1 MYGEADIVVKV
12 QSPTEDEIGHLR
24 EGQVLICF
32 LNGPQ
37 EPELVEKLADAG
49 VTVFSNEAVPRTS
62 AAQAMDAL
70 SSMGSIAGYKC
81 ALIAADTIG
90 KYVPMLSTAAG
101 TTKAAN
107 VMVFGVAVAGL
118 QAMAIMNRLGGE
130 VFAYDI
136 RPETKEQAESLGAT
150 FIDSEDEKEDEG
162 EDPYE
167 EYQPTGWRKLMTSLG
182 FYSYAEP
189 PRDRYIVEGEEE
201 EEEDSEEE
209 DEGWSQEKLD
219 EDQKLI
225 RERMQEMDIVITTA
239 LVPGRKAPQLVD
251 KDMVESMKPGSVI
264 VDLAAESGG
273 NCELTEAGETVE
285 HEGVRIVG
293 PVNLPSTMPI
303 HASQLYS
310 RNMYNLIGHIT
321 EDQAE
326 DKDEKDL
333 HLNLD
338 FEDEIISRDLHRA
351 RGRDPPRADQG
362 SASGGRMTSQLL
374 AELAIF
380 VISAFLGFELISRV
394 PNLLHTPLMSA
405 TNAIHGI
412 VLVGAIIALAS
423 ASDGFTTTVGM
434 IAVDLRGD
442 ERGRRLLGY
451 EPDARHVR
459 PAEEAG
465 QEERGIALA
474 GRDRSSPTSWLPRC
488 SSTASGA

>member
-1 MYGEADIVVKV
+1 LVTTGPRKRRSGSDAIIWRVKVGIPKEVAEGERRVGLVPETVGRLVKDGFEVLVESGAGRDYNLDANYEEVGAKIVECADGVYGQADIVVKV
-12 QSPTEDEIGHLR
+12 QSPTEDEIGLLR

-37 EPELVEKLADAG
+37 EPGLVEKLAEAG

-90 KYVPMLSTAAG
+90 KYIPMLSTAAG

-118 QAMAIMNRLGGE
+118 QAMAIMNRLGAE

-150 FIDSEDEKEDEG
+150 FIDSEDEKEEEE
-162 EDPYE
+162 EDPFE

-182 FYSYAEP
+182 FYSYGEP

-201 EEEDSEEE
+201 VEDGSEEE

-225 RERMQEMDIVITTA
+225 RERMEEMDVVITTA

-251 KDMVESMKPGSVI
+251 KGMVESMKPGSVI

-273 NCELTEAGETVE
+273 NCELTEVGETVE
-285 HEGVRIVG
+285 HKGVRIVG

-321 EDQAE
+321 EDRSE

-333 HLNLD
+333 HLDLD
-338 FEDEIISRDLHRA
+338 FEDEITGETCIAH
-351 RGRDPPRADQG
+351 
-362 SASGGRMTSQLL
+362 GGEIR
-374 AELAIF
+374 
-380 VISAFLGFELISRV
+380 
-394 PNLLHTPLMSA
+394 
-405 TNAIHGI
+405 HGPTKE
-412 VLVGAIIALAS
+412 ALQ
-423 ASDGFTTTVGM
+423 
-434 IAVDLRGD
+434 
-442 ERGRRLLGY
+442 
-451 EPDARHVR
+451 
-459 PAEEAG
+459 EAG
-465 QEERGIALA
+465 
-474 GRDRSSPTSWLPRC
+474 
-488 SSTASGA
+488 

>member
-1 MYGEADIVVKV
+1 LSVTVVPRRHYVASDAIIRRVKVGIVREVAEGERRVGLVPETVGRLVKDGFEVVVESGAGRDYNLDKNYEDAGANVVESPEDVYSEADIVVKV
-12 QSPTEDEIGHLR
+12 QSPTEEEIGHLR

-150 FIDSEDEKEDEG
+150 FIDSEDEKEDEE

-167 EYQPTGWRKLMTSLG
+167 DYEPTGWRKLMTSLG

-201 EEEDSEEE
+201 EDSQEE

-225 RERMQEMDIVITTA
+225 RERMTEMDVVITTA

-321 EDQAE
+321 EDKAE

-338 FEDEIISRDLHRA
+338 FEDEIISETCIAH
-351 RGRDPPRADQG
+351 
-362 SASGGRMTSQLL
+362 GGK
-374 AELAIF
+374 
-380 VISAFLGFELISRV
+380 
-394 PNLLHTPLMSA
+394 
-405 TNAIHGI
+405 IHHEPTRE
-412 VLVGAIIALAS
+412 ALQ
-423 ASDGFTTTVGM
+423 
-434 IAVDLRGD
+434 
-442 ERGRRLLGY
+442 
-451 EPDARHVR
+451 
-459 PAEEAG
+459 EAG
-465 QEERGIALA
+465 
-474 GRDRSSPTSWLPRC
+474 
-488 SSTASGA
+488 

>member
-1 MYGEADIVVKV
+1 MRRAGRLGRNPRPRKHYVVSDAIIRHVKVGVVREVAEGERRVGLVPETVGRLVKDGFEVIVETGAGRDYNLDADYEDVGATVVEGADEVYAEADILVKV
-12 QSPTEDEIGHLR
+12 QSPTEDEIGLLH
-24 EGQVLICF
+24 EEQVLICF
-32 LNGPQ
+32 LNGPL
-37 EPELVEKLADAG
+37 EPGLVEKLANAG

-81 ALIAADTIG
+81 ALIASDTIG

-107 VMVFGVAVAGL
+107 VLVFGVAVAGL
-118 QAMAIMNRLGGE
+118 QAIAIMNRLGGE

-150 FIDSEDEKEDEG
+150 FIDSEDEKEDEE
-162 EDPYE
+162 EDQFE
-167 EYQPTGWRKLMTSLG
+167 EYQPTGWRRLMTSLG

-189 PRDRYIVEGEEE
+189 PRDQYIVEGEEE
-201 EEEDSEEE
+201 EEDGEEEE

-225 RERMQEMDIVITTA
+225 RERMGEMDVVITTA
-239 LVPGRKAPQLVD
+239 LVPGMKAPQLVD

-293 PVNLPSTMPI
+293 PTNLPSTMPI

-321 EDQAE
+321 EDHSE

-333 HLNLD
+333 HLELD
-338 FEDEIISRDLHRA
+338 FEDEIIGETCIAH
-351 RGRDPPRADQG
+351 
-362 SASGGRMTSQLL
+362 GGEIRHEPTKEALQE
-374 AELAIF
+374 AE
-380 VISAFLGFELISRV
+380 
-394 PNLLHTPLMSA
+394 
-405 TNAIHGI
+405 
-412 VLVGAIIALAS
+412 
-423 ASDGFTTTVGM
+423 
-434 IAVDLRGD
+434 
-442 ERGRRLLGY
+442 
-451 EPDARHVR
+451 
-459 PAEEAG
+459 
-465 QEERGIALA
+465 
-474 GRDRSSPTSWLPRC
+474 
-488 SSTASGA
+488 

>member
-1 MYGEADIVVKV
+1 MITAGPRERRSGSDAIIWRVKVGIPREVVEGERRVGLVPETVGRLVKEGFEVLVESGAGRDYNLDANYEEAGAKIVDGADGVYGEADIVVKV
-12 QSPTEDEIGHLR
+12 PSPTEDEIALLR

-37 EPELVEKLADAG
+37 EAELVERLAEAG

-118 QAMAIMNRLGGE
+118 QAIAIMNRLGAE

-136 RPETKEQAESLGAT
+136 RPETKEQAQSLGAT
-150 FIDSEDEKEDEG
+150 FIDSEDEKEDEKE
-162 EDPYE
+162 EDGYE

-201 EEEDSEEE
+201 EEDGSGEE

-225 RERMQEMDIVITTA
+225 RVRVEEMDIVITTA

-273 NCELTEAGETVE
+273 NCELTETGETVE
-285 HEGVRIVG
+285 HKGVRIVG

-310 RNMYNLIGHIT
+310 RNMYNLISHIT
-321 EDQAE
+321 EDRSE
-326 DKDEKDL
+326 NKDEKDL
-333 HLNLD
+333 HLDLD
-338 FEDEIISRDLHRA
+338 FGDEITGETCIAH
-351 RGRDPPRADQG
+351 
-362 SASGGRMTSQLL
+362 GGEIR
-374 AELAIF
+374 
-380 VISAFLGFELISRV
+380 
-394 PNLLHTPLMSA
+394 
-405 TNAIHGI
+405 HGPTRE
-412 VLVGAIIALAS
+412 ALQ
-423 ASDGFTTTVGM
+423 
-434 IAVDLRGD
+434 
-442 ERGRRLLGY
+442 
-451 EPDARHVR
+451 
-459 PAEEAG
+459 EAG
-465 QEERGIALA
+465 
-474 GRDRSSPTSWLPRC
+474 
-488 SSTASGA
+488 

>member
-1 MYGEADIVVKV
+1 VKVGIPREVAEGERRVGLVPETVGRLFKDGFEVIVESGAGRDYNLDANYEEAGARIVNGADGVYGEADIVVKV
-12 QSPTEDEIGHLR
+12 QSPTEEEIGLLR
-24 EGQVLICF
+24 DEQVLICF

-37 EPELVEKLADAG
+37 EPELVEKLAEAG

-81 ALIAADTIG
+81 ALIAADTLG

-118 QAMAIMNRLGGE
+118 QAIAIMNRLGGE

-136 RPETKEQAESLGAT
+136 RPETKEQAQSLGAT
-150 FIDSEDEKEDEG
+150 FIDSADEKEDEE
-162 EDPYE
+162 EDPFE
-167 EYQPTGWRKLMTSLG
+167 EYQPTGWRRLMTSLG

-201 EEEDSEEE
+201 QEDNSAGE

-225 RERMQEMDIVITTA
+225 RERMEEMDIVITTA

-251 KDMVESMKPGSVI
+251 QDMVESMKPGSVI

-273 NCELTEAGETVE
+273 NCELTEVGETVE

-321 EDQAE
+321 EDRSE
-326 DKDEKDL
+326 DKDEKDIQFD
-333 HLNLD
+333 LD
-338 FEDEIISRDLHRA
+338 FEDEITGATCIAH
-351 RGRDPPRADQG
+351 
-362 SASGGRMTSQLL
+362 GGEIR
-374 AELAIF
+374 
-380 VISAFLGFELISRV
+380 
-394 PNLLHTPLMSA
+394 
-405 TNAIHGI
+405 HGPTRE
-412 VLVGAIIALAS
+412 ALQ
-423 ASDGFTTTVGM
+423 
-434 IAVDLRGD
+434 
-442 ERGRRLLGY
+442 
-451 EPDARHVR
+451 
-459 PAEEAG
+459 EAG
-465 QEERGIALA
+465 
-474 GRDRSSPTSWLPRC
+474 
-488 SSTASGA
+488 

>member
-1 MYGEADIVVKV
+1 LVTVGLRERRSGSDAIIWRVKVGIPREVAEGERRVGLVPETVGRLVKDGFEVLLESGAGRDYNLDVNYQEAGAKIVEDADGVYGEADIVVKV
-12 QSPTEDEIGHLR
+12 QSPTEDEIGLLR

-37 EPELVEKLADAG
+37 EPELVEKLAEAG

-118 QAMAIMNRLGGE
+118 QAIAIMNRLGGE

-136 RPETKEQAESLGAT
+136 RPETKEQAQSLGAT
-150 FIDSEDEKEDEG
+150 FIDSEDEKEEEV
-162 EDPYE
+162 EDPFE

-189 PRDRYIVEGEEE
+189 PRDQYIVEGEEDD
-201 EEEDSEEE
+201 EDGSEEE

-225 RERMQEMDIVITTA
+225 RERMEEMDVVITTA

-293 PVNLPSTMPI
+293 PLNLPSTMPI

-321 EDQAE
+321 EDRSE

-333 HLNLD
+333 HLDLD
-338 FEDEIISRDLHRA
+338 FEDEITGETCIAH
-351 RGRDPPRADQG
+351 
-362 SASGGRMTSQLL
+362 GGEIR
-374 AELAIF
+374 
-380 VISAFLGFELISRV
+380 
-394 PNLLHTPLMSA
+394 
-405 TNAIHGI
+405 HGPTRE
-412 VLVGAIIALAS
+412 ALQ
-423 ASDGFTTTVGM
+423 
-434 IAVDLRGD
+434 
-442 ERGRRLLGY
+442 
-451 EPDARHVR
+451 
-459 PAEEAG
+459 EAG
-465 QEERGIALA
+465 
-474 GRDRSSPTSWLPRC
+474 
-488 SSTASGA
+488 

>member
-1 MYGEADIVVKV
+1 LVTAGPRERGSGSDAIIWRVKVGIPREVAEGERRVGLVPETVGRLVKDGFAVLVESGAGRDYNLDANYEEAGARVVDDAAGVYGEADIVVKV
-12 QSPTEDEIGHLR
+12 QSPTEDEIGLLR

-37 EPELVEKLADAG
+37 EPELVEKLAEAG

-118 QAMAIMNRLGGE
+118 QAMAIMNRLGAS

-136 RPETKEQAESLGAT
+136 RPETKEQAQSLGAT
-150 FIDSEDEKEDEG
+150 FIDSEDEKEDEQE
-162 EDPYE
+162 EDGYE

-201 EEEDSEEE
+201 EQDGSEEE
-209 DEGWSQEKLD
+209 DEGWSKEKLD

-225 RERMQEMDIVITTA
+225 RERMEEMDIVITTA
-239 LVPGRKAPQLVD
+239 LVPGKKAPQLVD

-285 HEGVRIVG
+285 HSQVRIVG

-321 EDQAE
+321 EDRSE

-333 HLNLD
+333 HLELD
-338 FEDEIISRDLHRA
+338 FEDEIIDEPCIAH
-351 RGRDPPRADQG
+351 
-362 SASGGRMTSQLL
+362 GG
-374 AELAIF
+374 
-380 VISAFLGFELISRV
+380 VIR
-394 PNLLHTPLMSA
+394 
-405 TNAIHGI
+405 HGPTRE
-412 VLVGAIIALAS
+412 ALQ
-423 ASDGFTTTVGM
+423 
-434 IAVDLRGD
+434 
-442 ERGRRLLGY
+442 
-451 EPDARHVR
+451 
-459 PAEEAG
+459 EAG
-465 QEERGIALA
+465 
-474 GRDRSSPTSWLPRC
+474 
-488 SSTASGA
+488 

>member
-1 MYGEADIVVKV
+1 MRRITRQGRDGHPRKHHLAPDAIIRRVKVGIPREVAEGERRVGLVPETVGRLVKDGFEVVVETGAGRDYNLDENYEEAGASIAGNAEDVYGEADIVIKV
-12 QSPTEDEIGHLR
+12 QKPTEEEVGHLR
-24 EGQVLICF
+24 EGQVLVCF
-32 LNGPQ
+32 INGPQ
-37 EPELVEKLADAG
+37 EPELVDMLAKAG
-49 VTVFSNEAVPRTS
+49 VTLFSNEAVPRTS

-118 QAMAIMNRLGGE
+118 QAIAIMNRLGGE

-136 RPETKEQAESLGAT
+136 RPETKEQAQSLGAT

-162 EDPYE
+162 EDQFE

-189 PRDRYIVEGEEE
+189 PRDQYIVEGEEE
-201 EEEDSEEE
+201 EEEGQEEA
-209 DEGWSQEKLD
+209 EGWSQEKLD
-219 EDQKLI
+219 EDQKLL
-225 RERMQEMDIVITTA
+225 RERIGEMDIVITTA
-239 LVPGRKAPQLVD
+239 LVPGRRAPQLVD

-321 EDQAE
+321 EDRAE

-338 FEDEIISRDLHRA
+338 FEDEIISE
-351 RGRDPPRADQG
+351 
-362 SASGGRMTSQLL
+362 TC
-374 AELAIF
+374 
-380 VISAFLGFELISRV
+380 
-394 PNLLHTPLMSA
+394 
-405 TNAIHGI
+405 
-412 VLVGAIIALAS
+412 IAH
-423 ASDGFTTTVGM
+423 DGE
-434 IAVDLRGD
+434 IRH
-442 ERGRRLLGY
+442 ERTREALQ
-451 EPDARHVR
+451 
-459 PAEEAG
+459 EAG
-465 QEERGIALA
+465 
-474 GRDRSSPTSWLPRC
+474 
-488 SSTASGA
+488 

>member
-1 MYGEADIVVKV
+1 LVTVGLWERRSCSDAIIWRVKVGIPREVAEGERRVGLVPETVGRLVKDGFEVLVESGAGRDYNLDGAYEEAGASIVEGPEEVYGEADIVIKV
-12 QSPTEDEIGHLR
+12 QSPVEDEIGLMR

-37 EPELVEKLADAG
+37 EPELVEKLAEAG

-107 VMVFGVAVAGL
+107 AMVFGVAVAGL
-118 QAMAIMNRLGGE
+118 QAIAIMHRLGAS

-150 FIDSEDEKEDEG
+150 FIDSEDEKEDEEE
-162 EDPYE
+162 EDGFK
-167 EYQPTGWRKLMTSLG
+167 EYHPTGWRKLMTSLG

-189 PRDRYIVEGEEE
+189 PREQYIVEGEEE
-201 EEEDSEEE
+201 EQDNSEE
-209 DEGWSQEKLD
+209 EGWSQEKLD

-225 RERMQEMDIVITTA
+225 RERMEEMDIVITTA

-285 HEGVRIVG
+285 HKGVRIVG
-293 PVNLPSTMPI
+293 PVNLPSKMPI

-321 EDQAE
+321 EDRSE
-326 DKDEKDL
+326 DKGEKDPS
-333 HLNLD
+333 LNLD
-338 FEDEIISRDLHRA
+338 FEDEITGQTCVAH
-351 RGRDPPRADQG
+351 
-362 SASGGRMTSQLL
+362 GGEIR
-374 AELAIF
+374 
-380 VISAFLGFELISRV
+380 
-394 PNLLHTPLMSA
+394 
-405 TNAIHGI
+405 HGPTRE
-412 VLVGAIIALAS
+412 ALQ
-423 ASDGFTTTVGM
+423 
-434 IAVDLRGD
+434 
-442 ERGRRLLGY
+442 
-451 EPDARHVR
+451 
-459 PAEEAG
+459 EAG
-465 QEERGIALA
+465 
-474 GRDRSSPTSWLPRC
+474 
-488 SSTASGA
+488 